1 MPDDKIKPPSMA
13 QTMQLFASML
23 CVVESLA
30 EKVDKMSAQLD
41 KLCAQSRQPH
51 SHLTNGKRE
60 KEFFTVKEVAEV
72 IGTSDKSVRRLQ
84 KRGFF
89 KSSSALRTKQIP
101 RSEIERY
108 KAETV

>member
-1 MPDDKIKPPSMA
+1 
-13 QTMQLFASML
+13 
-23 CVVESLA
+23 
-30 EKVDKMSAQLD
+30 MSAQLE
-41 KLCAQSRQPH
+41 KLCARSKQPQSF
-51 SHLTNGKRE
+51 LANGKRE
-60 KEFFTVKEVAEV
+60 KEFFSVKEVAEV

-108 KAETV
+108 KAETD

>member
-1 MPDDKIKPPSMA
+1 M
-13 QTMQLFASML
+13 QTFASML
-23 CVVESLA
+23 CIVESLA
-30 EKVDKMSAQLD
+30 KKVDTMSVQLE
-41 KLCAQSRQPH
+41 KLCARDAQSKTR
-51 SHLTNGKRE
+51 SANGKRE

-101 RSEIERY
+101 LSEIERY

>member
-1 MPDDKIKPPSMA
+1 MSE
-13 QTMQLFASML
+13 QL
-23 CVVESLA
+23 E
-30 EKVDKMSAQLD
+30 
-41 KLCAQSRQPH
+41 KLCAQNAQSKSRT
-51 SHLTNGKRE
+51 SNGKRE

-108 KAETV
+108 KSETV

>member
-1 MPDDKIKPPSMA
+1 MPDGQNKPPSLA
-13 QTMQLFASML
+13 QTMQTFASML
-23 CVVESLA
+23 CIVELLA
-30 EKVDKMSAQLD
+30 EKVEKISAQLET
-41 KLCAQSRQPH
+41 LCARSKQPQS
-51 SHLTNGKRE
+51 LLANGKRE

>member
-1 MPDDKIKPPSMA
+1 M
-13 QTMQLFASML
+13 
-23 CVVESLA
+23 
-30 EKVDKMSAQLD
+30 
-41 KLCAQSRQPH
+41 
-51 SHLTNGKRE
+51 
-60 KEFFTVKEVAEV
+60 KEVAEA

-108 KAETV
+108 KTETV

>member
-1 MPDDKIKPPSMA
+1 M
-13 QTMQLFASML
+13 
-23 CVVESLA
+23 
-30 EKVDKMSAQLD
+30 
-41 KLCAQSRQPH
+41 
-51 SHLTNGKRE
+51 
-60 KEFFTVKEVAEV
+60 KEVAEV

-108 KAETV
+108 KAETVYTAFAPASSFRTLGVSNASKDIFSAIAVLYSARKWP

>member
-1 MPDDKIKPPSMA
+1 MLGELPKTPSLA
-13 QTMQLFASML
+13 QTMQTFASML
-23 CVVESLA
+23 CLVESLA
-30 EKVDKMSAQLD
+30 EKVDRMSGQLE
-41 KLCAQSRQPH
+41 KLCARSQP
-51 SHLTNGKRE
+51 SQVNGKRQ
-60 KEFFTVKEVAEV
+60 KEFYSVKEVAEV

-89 KSSSALRTKQIP
+89 KSSTALRTKQIP

>member
-1 MPDDKIKPPSMA
+1 
-13 QTMQLFASML
+13 MQLFASML

-51 SHLTNGKRE
+51 SHHTNGKRE

-72 IGTSDKSVRRLQ
+72 IGTSDKSVRRL
-84 KRGFF
+84 
-89 KSSSALRTKQIP
+89 
-101 RSEIERY
+101 
-108 KAETV
+108 

>member
-1 MPDDKIKPPSMA
+1 M
-13 QTMQLFASML
+13 QTFASML
-23 CVVESLA
+23 CLVETLA
-30 EKVDKMSAQLD
+30 EKVDRMSEQLEH
-41 KLCAQSRQPH
+41 LCAQNQRSASLQA
-51 SHLTNGKRE
+51 NGKRQR
-60 KEFFTVKEVAEV
+60 EFLTVKEVAEV
-72 IGTSDKSVRRLQ
+72 VGASEKSVRRLQ

>member
-1 MPDDKIKPPSMA
+1 M
-13 QTMQLFASML
+13 QTFASML
-23 CVVESLA
+23 CIVESLA
-30 EKVDKMSAQLD
+30 EKVDRMSGQLE
-41 KLCAQSRQPH
+41 KLCARNQPAPN
-51 SHLTNGKRE
+51 LNEKRE
-60 KEFFTVKEVAEV
+60 KEFYTVKEVAEV

-108 KAETV
+108 KSETV

>member
-1 MPDDKIKPPSMA
+1 MPDDKSQPPSLA

-60 KEFFTVKEVAEV
+60 NEFFTVKEVAEV
-72 IGTSDKSVRRLQ
+72 IGTSDKSVRRL
-84 KRGFF
+84 
-89 KSSSALRTKQIP
+89 
-101 RSEIERY
+101 
-108 KAETV
+108 

>member
-1 MPDDKIKPPSMA
+1 MPGDKSSPPSLA
-13 QTMQLFASML
+13 QTMQTFASML
-23 CVVESLA
+23 CLVETLA
-30 EKVDKMSAQLD
+30 EKVDRMSEQLD
-41 KLCAQSRQPH
+41 KLCARNQLAHSMQANGRRQ
-51 SHLTNGKRE
+51 KD
-60 KEFFTVKEVAEV
+60 FYTVKEVAEA

-108 KAETV
+108 KEETV

>member
-1 MPDDKIKPPSMA
+1 MPGDLNKPPSLA
-13 QTMQLFASML
+13 QTMQTFASML
-23 CVVESLA
+23 CLVESLA
-30 EKVDKMSAQLD
+30 EKVDRMSGQLE
-41 KLCAQSRQPH
+41 KLCARSEPSPSNGRRQ
-51 SHLTNGKRE
+51 
-60 KEFFTVKEVAEV
+60 KEFYTVKEVAEV

>member
-1 MPDDKIKPPSMA
+1 M
-13 QTMQLFASML
+13 QTFASML
-23 CVVESLA
+23 CIVESLA
-30 EKVDKMSAQLD
+30 EKVDKMSAQLE
-41 KLCAQSRQPH
+41 KLCARSKQSQTLLAN
-51 SHLTNGKRE
+51 SQRE

>member
-1 MPDDKIKPPSMA
+1 MWCEYYTSEA
-13 QTMQLFASML
+13 L
-23 CVVESLA
+23 
-30 EKVDKMSAQLD
+30 
-41 KLCAQSRQPH
+41 RQAAATSPR
-51 SHLTNGKRE
+51 NREAGKDS
-60 KEFFTVKEVAEV
+60 FTVKEVAEV

-84 KRGFF
+84 KCGFF